1 MYKDNLGSSSDTNL
15 FFSFETGS
23 LGFIVNSLK
32 EESEAVAQ
40 EAIALPSSLAMI
52 GLAENDR
59 I

>member
-40 EAIALPSSLAMI
+40 EAIVLPSSLAMI
-52 GLAENDR
+52 GLA
-59 I
+59 